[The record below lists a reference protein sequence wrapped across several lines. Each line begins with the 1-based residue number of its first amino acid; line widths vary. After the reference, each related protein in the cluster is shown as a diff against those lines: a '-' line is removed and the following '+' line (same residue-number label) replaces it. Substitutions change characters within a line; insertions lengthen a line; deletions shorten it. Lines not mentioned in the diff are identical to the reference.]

1 VKFPRLYP
9 REYQYGADF
18 GMKFPCR
25 SPFVA
30 ARILWNGAVMLCH
43 NQPIGSLYETSF
55 AALWNSRPA
64 WKLRTLVRM
73 TDALCNK
80 CDYFRLCLNSHFVD
94 LDKVEN
100 YYSQQMLDRGA
111 LAKVAAAQA

>member
-1 VKFPRLYP
+1 
-9 REYQYGADF
+9 
-18 GMKFPCR
+18 
-25 SPFVA
+25 
-30 ARILWNGAVMLCH
+30 MLCH